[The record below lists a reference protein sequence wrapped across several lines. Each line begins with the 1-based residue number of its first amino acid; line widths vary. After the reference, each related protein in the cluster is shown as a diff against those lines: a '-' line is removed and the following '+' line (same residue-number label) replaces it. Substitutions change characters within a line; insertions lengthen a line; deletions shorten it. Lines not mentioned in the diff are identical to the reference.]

1 MARGSSEVL
10 VEVVDLVDVVWS
22 SRFAK
27 FAKDVSCGV
36 ESWKKFDFK
45 SEEVSFGEEELVEF
59 DIVGKERDGKRN
71 GRRGEDE

>member
-10 VEVVDLVDVVWS
+10 VEAVDSVDVVWS
-22 SRFAK
+22 LRFAK
-27 FAKDVSCGV
+27 FAKDVSSGV

-45 SEEVSFGEEELVEF
+45 SEKVSFGEEELVEF

>member
-10 VEVVDLVDVVWS
+10 VEVVDSVDVVWS

-27 FAKDVSCGV
+27 FAKDEGW
-36 ESWKKFDFK
+36 EKFDFK
-45 SEEVSFGEEELVEF
+45 LAEVSFGEEELVEF

>member
-10 VEVVDLVDVVWS
+10 VEVVDSVDVVWS

-27 FAKDVSCGV
+27 FAKDVSRGV

-45 SEEVSFGEEELVEF
+45 SEEVSFGEEKLVEF

>member
-1 MARGSSEVL
+1 MARGSSGVS
-10 VEVVDLVDVVWS
+10 VKVVDLVDVVWS

-27 FAKDVSCGV
+27 FAKDVSYGV

-45 SEEVSFGEEELVEF
+45 SEKVSFGEEELVEF